1 MKYFAKCVGVF
12 IGLTII
18 FVLAGEFLLNS
29 SMPLSGKILYSAFTS
44 ILLTIL
50 YGWIDVVYIKR
61 IHP

>member
-1 MKYFAKCVGVF
+1 MKYFAKCVGLC
-12 IGLTII
+12 IALTIL

-29 SMPLSGKILYSAFTS
+29 EMQLSGKILFSAFS
-44 ILLTIL
+44 AILFTIL

>member
-1 MKYFAKCVGVF
+1 MRYFAKCVGVF
-12 IGLTII
+12 ISLTIL

-29 SMPLSGKILYSAFTS
+29 SMPLSGKILFSAFTG

-61 IHP
+61 IYP